1 MELKAFPG
9 YMCLRGIKRLRLTLI
24 PANELKASLTR

>member
-9 YMCLRGIKRLRLTLI
+9 YTCLRGIKRLRLALVS
-24 PANELKASLTR
+24 AN

>member
-9 YMCLRGIKRLRLTLI
+9 YTCLRGIKRLR
-24 PANELKASLTR
+24 